1 MTFPYTNC
9 TTTTLNRLQITPLE
23 TSHEVSET
31 PSLAETKIAKVHLP
45 TAIPALDVSPTAF
58 TLTKEEA
65 TPDAVME
72 LLRKYGICTI
82 KKLFDASE
90 IDSINEELDPLFEL
104 KKNDP
109 RLFPKETIRVTNT
122 ASKSPI
128 VVNKILSHPL
138 NLAVAHKALD
148 QANAFWIGNNINIG
162 TCPAIVSSSI
172 AFQISPNA
180 ACQALHRDDQSDHNI
195 RYPQTYE
202 SFSFNSES
210 QIGFSVA
217 LTKTTRQNG
226 ATRIIPGSH
235 LWDHL
240 QKPNEEDCIYNE
252 MEKGDA
258 TFMLASVL
266 HSASSNLTK
275 DEVRR
280 ILILFM
286 GRGIY
291 RQKENIFLN
300 ADLEYFKQ
308 FSVEQLR
315 RLGFAMSEPYGNMV
329 ELQDPLVKIKE
340 GYRRTTNYSD
350 ICRVNSQYE

>member
-1 MTFPYTNC
+1 MTLPYCDC
-9 TTTTLNRLQITPLE
+9 TTTTLNRLQITPLQ

-31 PSLAETKIAKVHLP
+31 PSLAETKIARLHLP
-45 TAIPALDVSPTAF
+45 TALPALTVSSSAF

-65 TPDAVME
+65 TPDAILE
-72 LLRKYGICTI
+72 LLRKYGVCTI
-82 KKLFDASE
+82 KKLFS
-90 IDSINEELDPLFEL
+90 DSDIADINKELDPLFEE

-122 ASKSPI
+122 VSKSPI
-128 VVNKILSHPL
+128 VVNKIMSHPL
-138 NLAVAHKALD
+138 NLAVAHRALD
-148 QANAFWIGNNINIG
+148 QANAFWIGDNLNVG
-162 TCPAIVSSSI
+162 SCPAIVSSSI

-180 ACQALHRDDQSDHNI
+180 AYQALHRDDQSDHNI
-195 RYPQTYE
+195 RHPQTYE
-202 SFSFNSES
+202 NFSFNSES

-217 LTKTTRQNG
+217 LTRTTKQNG

-240 QKPNEEDCIYNE
+240 QKPNKEDCIYNE

-258 TFMLASVL
+258 TFMLASIL

-291 RQKENIFLN
+291 RQKENILLN

-315 RLGFAMSEPYGNMV
+315 RLGFAMSEPYGNMI
-329 ELQDPLVKIKE
+329 ELQDPLLKLKAD
-340 GYRRTTNYSD
+340 YKRTTNYSD
-350 ICRVNSQYE
+350 ICRVIVQKN

>member
-1 MTFPYTNC
+1 MTSPYTNC

-58 TLTKEEA
+58 ILTKEEA

-72 LLRKYGICTI
+72 LLKKYGICTI
-82 KKLFDASE
+82 KKLFDDSE

-122 ASKSPI
+122 VSKSPI

-291 RQKENIFLN
+291 RQKENIFFN

-315 RLGFAMSEPYGNMV
+315 RLGFAMNEPYGNMV
-329 ELQDPLVKIKE
+329 ELQDLLVKIKE
-340 GYRRTTNYSD
+340 G
-350 ICRVNSQYE
+350 